1 VTADRAGLLAAL
13 AAGLSIAG
21 CASAPR
27 AATPAARKSGVDEA
41 VASYR
46 ARRDTAFSDRRF
58 KALFSG
64 DVSPKVGAVA
74 RGFLAVWWDGER
86 LTWRVSAP
94 LAGESRS
101 GTYSRSG
108 ALEAPG
114 ASPFPVGL
122 GPRDAIGVLLGVL
135 DLSPLE
141 ARAHGSAFRVALD
154 RAGRFALVE
163 GGQVVG
169 LELPHGVVVRFEP
182 GVGVPRRIDVTGP
195 EGRARLKLETY
206 AAWPVGEPA
215 GGPS

>member
-1 VTADRAGLLAAL
+1 MTAARPGLAAAL
-13 AAGLSIAG
+13 AVSLLASA
-21 CASAPR
+21 CATAPR
-27 AATPAARKSGVDEA
+27 AAAPAAEKAAADEA
-41 VASYR
+41 VAAYR
-46 ARRDTAFSDRRF
+46 ARREAAFSKRRF

-74 RGFLAVWWDGER
+74 RGFLSVWWDGER

-94 LAGESRS
+94 LAGEARS
-101 GTYSRSG
+101 GTYTRGG
-108 ALEAPG
+108 ASETPG
-114 ASPFPVGL
+114 GSPFPVGL

-141 ARAHGSAFRVALD
+141 ARPHERAFRVALD

-163 GGQVVG
+163 GRQVVG
-169 LELPHGVVVRFEP
+169 LELPHDVVVRFGP
-182 GVGVPRRIDVTGP
+182 GEGVPRRIDVAGP
-195 EGRARLKLETY
+195 EGRATLKLETY